1 MNEAVKLTNYSYE
14 DYLDIDKTTKENV
27 ELIFGDIY
35 MMAGASAVHQD
46 IVGTLFF
53 QLKTFS
59 KSKKICF
66 PRIAP
71 YDLKLTAFKATHVVQ
86 PDVMIFCQSKELPC
100 AIFEVLSPSTAYKDK
115 TVKKDLYEA
124 CGVRE
129 YFLVNPDYQVID
141 RFILENAK
149 YLYDKAYGIE
159 DMMRV
164 ECMDEEM
171 AVSEIFEEAL
181 Q

>member
-1 MNEAVKLTNYSYE
+1 MNEAIELTNYSYE

-46 IVGTLFF
+46 IVLNLATTF
-53 QLKTFS
+53 KNFS
-59 KSKKICF
+59 KIKKECF

-71 YDLKLTAFKATHVVQ
+71 YDLKLHAYDKISVVQ
-86 PDVMIFCQSKELPC
+86 PDVMIFCKSSELPC

-115 TVKKDLYEA
+115 TAKKDLYEA
-124 CGVRE
+124 CGIRE
-129 YFLVNPDYQVID
+129 YFLVNPDYKVID
-141 RFILENAK
+141 KFILEESK
-149 YLYDKAYGIE
+149 FVYDKAYGVE

-164 ECMDEEM
+164 ECFDEEI
-171 AVSEIFEEAL
+171 AVSEIFEENL
-181 Q
+181 